1 MSVAH
6 SKGMRNDIT
15 GLRALAV
22 IPVLLFHAKV
32 PFIPGGFL
40 GVDLFFFIS
49 GFLIT
54 GDILRKVKSEKFSFL
69 SFYDR
74 RARRILPALLF
85 VMLIVALLSPIFM
98 VPYDIKNLGQSIV
111 ASTFAA
117 NNILLYITSG
127 YWSLASEFKPLY
139 HTWSLG
145 VEEQYYFIVPI
156 VFIAFYKLIKG
167 TKPLYLFITLFIIA
181 SFLYSFFVD
190 SKEYN
195 FLILFTR
202 VWELMCGGLLAAY
215 LNKNTLKSNNYLS
228 ALGVFCIVVS
238 FLFPYVFSSNQA
250 IVNALPIFGAFLIV
264 GFSSS
269 TATYA
274 GRLLSSKP
282 FVFIGLISYSV
293 YLWHQPLIAFFRLS
307 SEYEPNPYVLA
318 AVSFVAIPLAYLT
331 WRLIENPARDFNFAP
346 AKLFYPVLALCASG
360 IVTTGLVMHKTY
372 GFQSYFSEYSYDGD
386 PQQYVDLPRKYS
398 QIPTQ
403 NAERRTQNAE
413 KERLV
418 VLGNSFA
425 RDFINM
431 LLEHNLDRKF
441 DIVYDD
447 LGCNVTEQRLAQMLH
462 GSQYVVLANAWAL
475 GVDASDAYEEL
486 AVCVDDLNSRIQ
498 GRKLFVL
505 GAKNFGWNN
514 NFVKMLPSN
523 SFVMAKTKPLDNI
536 DNFNRMA
543 VLGIDGY
550 IDMLGLL
557 KNSSGEVNIFTD
569 EGKFITYD
577 TNHLTKNGAK
587 YLAAIVFEKTELAVL
602 NK

>member
-1 MSVAH
+1 MSVVH
-6 SKGMRNDIT
+6 SKVMRDDIT

-22 IPVLLFHAKV
+22 IPVLLFHAKI

-54 GDILRKVKSEKFSFL
+54 GDILRKVSAGQFSFL
-69 SFYDR
+69 KFYDR

-85 VMLIVALLSPIFM
+85 VMLVVALSSPVFM

-111 ASTFAA
+111 ASTVAA

-145 VEEQYYFIVPI
+145 VEEQYYFIIPI
-156 VFIAFYKLIKG
+156 LFIVFYKLIKDV
-167 TKPLYLFITLFIIA
+167 KLLYLFIMLFIIA
-181 SFLYSFFVD
+181 SFLYSFSID
-190 SKEYN
+190 NKEYN

-202 VWELMCGGLLAAY
+202 IWELMCGGLLAAY
-215 LNKNTLKSNNYLS
+215 LNNNTLKSNGYLS
-228 ALGVFCIVVS
+228 ALGVVCIIVS
-238 FLFPYVFSSNQA
+238 FLDPYIFSNNQA
-250 IVNALPIFGAFLIV
+250 VVNALPILGAFLVIA
-264 GFSSS
+264 FSSE

-274 GRLLSSKP
+274 GRFLSSKP
-282 FVFIGLISYSV
+282 LVFIGLISYSV

-307 SEYEPNPYVLA
+307 SEYEPNAYALA
-318 AVSFVAIPLAYLT
+318 AVSLLSLPLAYLT
-331 WRLIENPARDFNFAP
+331 WRLVENPARNFKSAP
-346 AKLFYPVLALCASG
+346 AKLFYPILAVSVFGLLAA
-360 IVTTGLVMHKTY
+360 GLVMHKTY
-372 GFQSYFSEYSYDGD
+372 GFQESFPEYTYDGD
-386 PQQYVDLPRKYS
+386 PQQYVDLPRKFS
-398 QIPTQ
+398 VIPTEKT
-403 NAERRTQNAE
+403 N

-431 LLEHNLDRKF
+431 LLEYDLDRKYE
-441 DIVYDD
+441 IVYDD
-447 LGCNVTEQRLAQMLH
+447 LGCAVSDQRLEQLLH
-462 GSQYVVLANAWAL
+462 NSRYVVLANDWAL
-475 GVDASDAYEEL
+475 GADAVTVYESL
-486 AVCVDDLNSRIQ
+486 SICVEDLNNRIYD
-498 GRKLFVL
+498 RKLFVL

-514 NFVKMLPSN
+514 NFVKMLPTEKLTA
-523 SFVMAKTKPLDNI
+523 AKTKPLSNI
-536 DNFNRMA
+536 DRFNTKA
-543 VLGIDGY
+543 AKGIDGY
-550 IDMLGLL
+550 VDILSLL
-557 KNSSGEVNIFTD
+557 KDSSGEVPVFSD

-587 YLAAIVFEKTELAVL
+587 YLGAIVFEKTELAIL

>member
-6 SKGMRNDIT
+6 SKGMRDDIT

-22 IPVLLFHAKV
+22 IPVLLFHAKI

-54 GDILRKVKSEKFSFL
+54 GDILRKVKTGQFSFL

-85 VMLIVALLSPIFM
+85 VMLVVALFSPVFM

-111 ASTFAA
+111 ASTVAA

-145 VEEQYYFIVPI
+145 VEEQYYFIIPI
-156 VFIAFYKLIKG
+156 LFIVFYKLIKDV
-167 TKPLYLFITLFIIA
+167 KLLYLFIILFIIA
-181 SFLYSFFVD
+181 SFLYSFSID
-190 SKEYN
+190 NKEYN

-215 LNKNTLKSNNYLS
+215 LNNNTLKSNGYLS
-228 ALGVFCIVVS
+228 ALGVVCIIVS
-238 FLFPYVFSSNQA
+238 FLDPYIFSNNQA
-250 IVNALPIFGAFLIV
+250 VVNALPILGAFLVIA
-264 GFSSS
+264 FSSE

-274 GRLLSSKP
+274 GRFLSSKP
-282 FVFIGLISYSV
+282 LVFIGLISYSV

-307 SEYEPNPYVLA
+307 SEYEPNAYVLA
-318 AVSFVAIPLAYLT
+318 AVSFLSLPLAYFT
-331 WRLIENPARDFNFAP
+331 WRLVENPARNFKSAP
-346 AKLFYPVLALCASG
+346 AKLFYPILAVS
-360 IVTTGLVMHKTY
+360 VFGLLAAGLIMHKTY
-372 GFQSYFSEYSYDGD
+372 GFQESFPEYTYDGD
-386 PQQYVDLPRKYS
+386 PQQYVDFPRKFS
-398 QIPTQ
+398 AIPTEKT
-403 NAERRTQNAE
+403 N

-431 LLEHNLDRKF
+431 LLEHDLDRKYE
-441 DIVYDD
+441 IVYDD
-447 LGCNVTEQRLAQMLH
+447 LGCNVSDQRLEQLLQN
-462 GSQYVVLANAWAL
+462 SRYVVLANAWAL
-475 GVDASDAYEEL
+475 GADAAKVYESL
-486 AVCVDDLNSRIQ
+486 SICVEDLNNRIHD
-498 GRKLFVL
+498 RKLFVL

-514 NFVKMLPSN
+514 NFVKMLPAEN
-523 SFVMAKTKPLDNI
+523 LTAANTKPLGNI
-536 DNFNRMA
+536 DTFNTMA
-543 VLGIDGY
+543 AKGIDGY
-550 IDMLGLL
+550 IDMLSLL
-557 KNSSGEVNIFTD
+557 KDSSGQVPVFSD

-577 TNHLTKNGAK
+577 TNHLTKSGAK
-587 YLAAIVFEKTELAVL
+587 YLGAIVFEKTELAIL